1 MSNEKLDHL
10 KQLVDSL
17 TPEQLEKI
25 GGGDS
30 ICSASEIASIIESLQ
45 QNYDSLVDFAS
56 YVIERVA
63 GP

>member
-25 GGGDS
+25 GGGD
-30 ICSASEIASIIESLQ
+30 CFASDITRVIQDLQ
-45 QNYDSLVDFAS
+45 QNYDTLVDFAS

>member
-25 GGGDS
+25 GGGD
-30 ICSASEIASIIESLQ
+30 CTLNDLTTFFQNLQ
-45 QNYDSLVDFAS
+45 QNYDTLVDFTS

>member
-17 TPEQLEKI
+17 TPDQLEKI

-30 ICSASEIASIIESLQ
+30 ICSASEIATILQNLQ
-45 QNYDSLVDFAS
+45 QNYETLIDFTS